1 MKTLRIWIIGIAI
14 KRVPQLVTTLIQLAA
29 AKVALGGI
37 MGEDAEAAVWEH
49 IAAALVILITA
60 GIQWIGAKWAGTA
73 ITATQEAIG
82 TRPDGLPGPAT
93 IAAAR
98 RHTSGHPAK

>member
-14 KRVPQLVTTLIQLAA
+14 KRVPQL
-29 AKVALGGI
+29 
-37 MGEDAEAAVWEH
+37 
-49 IAAALVILITA
+49 ITA
-60 GIQWIGAKWAGTA
+60 GIQWVGAKWAGTA
-73 ITATQEAIG
+73 IATTQEAIG

-98 RHTSGHPAK
+98 RHKTGHPAK